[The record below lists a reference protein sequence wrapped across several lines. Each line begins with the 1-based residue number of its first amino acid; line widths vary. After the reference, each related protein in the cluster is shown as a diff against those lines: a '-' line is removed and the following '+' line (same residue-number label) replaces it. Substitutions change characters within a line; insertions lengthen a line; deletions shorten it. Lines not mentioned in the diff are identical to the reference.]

1 MRTKIIPLTTSQL
14 SYIAPIHEAGH
25 AVVAAYLRL
34 SFSHATIKPRKL
46 KGEVIDG
53 GHVSFCKHRMR
64 GYSYDSETGRYFFR
78 AIEGVRL
85 SIDEAWAEIRR
96 FVTMRAIA
104 AMGARA
110 AVDHHLRSLPPI
122 PFRQIWHIEGDYG
135 GDEASLKDLSE
146 EIKGTELQVPRSAMS
161 TSEFDDW
168 RMGILQRA
176 QDIVAIPHVSKGI
189 ADVAEELDVEYRVS
203 GRGLSSKRVR
213 HIVRQSAYLELP
225 VQNHQHSVVLGGH
238 RSDVYAMAETFVQEI
253 SNLYE
258 GENRSEMHGAYQI
271 VSEL

>member
-34 SFSHATIKPRKL
+34 PFSHATIKPRKL

-53 GHVSFCKHRMR
+53 GHVTFCKHRMR
-64 GYSYDSETGRYFFR
+64 GYSYDSEAHKYYPRP
-78 AIEGVRL
+78 IEGVRL

-96 FVTMRAIA
+96 HLTMRAIA

-110 AVDHHLRSLPPI
+110 AVGHHLCSLPPI
-122 PFRQIWHIEGDYG
+122 PFRQFFRIEGGYG
-135 GDEASLKDLSE
+135 GDEASLKGLSE
-146 EIKGTELQVPRSAMS
+146 EVKRAELQAPDSEMSA
-161 TSEFDDW
+161 SEYDAW

-189 ADVAEELDVEYRVS
+189 ADVAEELDVEYRVN
-203 GRGLSSKRVR
+203 GRGLPSKRVR
-213 HIVRQSAYLELP
+213 DIVRQSAHLELR
-225 VQNHQHSVVLGGH
+225 VQNHKQSVVSGGH
-238 RSDVYAMAETFVQEI
+238 RSDV
-253 SNLYE
+253 
-258 GENRSEMHGAYQI
+258 
-271 VSEL
+271 